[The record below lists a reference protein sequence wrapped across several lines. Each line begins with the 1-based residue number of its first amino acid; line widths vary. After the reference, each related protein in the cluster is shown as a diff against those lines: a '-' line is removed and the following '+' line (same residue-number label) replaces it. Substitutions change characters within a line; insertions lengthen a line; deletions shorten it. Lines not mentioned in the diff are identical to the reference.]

1 MIFLFIYQLGLLTKT
16 IITYDPVVYCDH
28 YHIFPNGET

>member
-1 MIFLFIYQLGLLTKT
+1 MSYAPPKPTQT